1 MGKMGKLC
9 FKNLVKNL
17 ITIKTIIKKL
27 AKLTDRKNVLTKLGY
42 SQNFFEQTKKQL
54 VMQDHL

>member
-1 MGKMGKLC
+1 MGKLC